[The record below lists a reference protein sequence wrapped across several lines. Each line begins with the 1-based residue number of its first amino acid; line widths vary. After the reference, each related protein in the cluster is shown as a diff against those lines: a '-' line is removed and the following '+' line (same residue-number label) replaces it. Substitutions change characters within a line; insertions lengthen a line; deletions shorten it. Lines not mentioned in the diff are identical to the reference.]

1 MMIKKVMALLLAG
14 VACSCSNNDD
24 NTDNS
29 VRKYADQVIVTQ
41 DGTSTTTKIEYNDDM
56 QVTAY
61 VSNRDTIRFEYEDG
75 RLARV
80 KEGNGI
86 DPYTL
91 EYTNGKLSGI
101 YHYSQYYPVT
111 YNSQEKSY
119 TFEGGNLA
127 FGLAGKDILYVD
139 HPESYRESFTYDAT
153 KKGAFYNLDGEDI
166 FPVTLFATFQ
176 YYYLTADALTSI
188 TLSGSE
194 IANYLSEN
202 TYDDE
207 GYILSSIMRLN
218 GGEAFRVQYHYM
230 EK

>member
-1 MMIKKVMALLLAG
+1 MIKKLIALLLAG
-14 VACSCSNNDD
+14 AAAWSCSNNDD
-24 NTDNS
+24 SIDNT

-41 DGTSTTTKIEYNDDM
+41 DGSITTTKIEYNNGM

-101 YHYSQYYPVT
+101 HHYSQYYPVT

-119 TFEGGNLA
+119 TLEGGNFK
-127 FGLAGKDILYVD
+127 FGLSGKDVSYVE
-139 HPESYRESFTYDAT
+139 HPSSYKESFRYDAT
-153 KKGAFYNLDGEDI
+153 KKGAFYNLNGEDI
-166 FPVTLFATFQ
+166 FPVTLFATTQ
-176 YYYLTADALTSI
+176 YYYLTAAALASI

-194 IANYLSEN
+194 TGNYVSEN
-202 TYDDE
+202 TYDEE
-207 GYILSSIMRLN
+207 GYILSTSMRLD
-218 GGEAFRVQYHYM
+218 GSEAFRVQYHYV

>member
-1 MMIKKVMALLLAG
+1 MILLLAWAA
-14 VACSCSNNDD
+14 ACSCSNNDD
-24 NTDNS
+24 STDKS
-29 VRKYADQVIVTQ
+29 VSKYADRVIVTQ
-41 DGTSTTTKIEYNDDM
+41 DGSITTTKIEYNNGM

-61 VSNRDTIRFEYEDG
+61 VSERDTIRFEYENG

-101 YHYSQYYPVT
+101 HHYSQYYPVT

-119 TFEGGNLA
+119 TLEGGNLT
-127 FGLAGKDILYVD
+127 FGLAGKDVLYVD
-139 HPESYRESFTYDAT
+139 HPGSYRESFSYDAT

-166 FPVTLFATFQ
+166 FPVTLFAATQ
-176 YYYLTADALTSI
+176 YYYLTASTLTSI

-194 IANYLSEN
+194 TGNYLSEN

-207 GYILSSIMRLN
+207 GYILSSIMRLH
-218 GGEAFRVQYHYM
+218 GSEVFRVQYHYV